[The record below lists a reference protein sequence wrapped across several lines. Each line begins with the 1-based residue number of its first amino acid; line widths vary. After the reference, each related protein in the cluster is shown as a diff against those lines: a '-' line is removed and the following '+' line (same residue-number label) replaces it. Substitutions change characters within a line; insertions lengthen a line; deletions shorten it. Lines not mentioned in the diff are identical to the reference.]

1 MEATPEPV
9 TLPGRFWA
17 ASHVI
22 PGRQHARVQSI
33 TEAMPPEVP
42 ARPSLTLPPDINQF
56 PFSSFISIGFQVGS
70 QASAHWLLPM
80 FPQTRAPK
88 HRQKLC
94 LSFFLQPPPPS
105 PVVGI
110 VDATALLGKSVEPTS
125 QSIVTYQRCHT
136 FVTPVALPCH

>member
-9 TLPGRFWA
+9 ALPGRFWA

-70 QASAHWLLPM
+70 QASARWLLPM

-88 HRQKLC
+88 HRQKLFVL
-94 LSFFLQPPPPS
+94 LSPTPS
-105 PVVGI
+105 
-110 VDATALLGKSVEPTS
+110 
-125 QSIVTYQRCHT
+125 SISCCGDCGCNR
-136 FVTPVALPCH
+136 VARNIR